1 MIASHITAWG
11 LAVALAA
18 TALAPVVKSAGDQ
31 PDSATRDPI
40 VVASKSTTDKADK
53 IPAKILFGR
62 VKTPTRGEAQPIG
75 FYARGC
81 LAGAV
86 ALPLTGPAWQVMR
99 PSRNRYWGTPRLISL
114 IERLATQAR
123 ANDGWNGLLVGDISQ
138 PRGGPMT
145 SGHASHQV
153 GLDVDI
159 WLTQM
164 PDHTLTTHERET
176 MSAQSVIKTRFE
188 LNPKLWS
195 EADARLIKRAA
206 SYSEVERI
214 FVHPPIKK
222 FMCEWAHGKGAW
234 LAKVR
239 PYYGHYDHIHIR
251 ISCTPG
257 ARNCKSQVKSHP
269 SDGTGCGSELAY
281 WLSDKPWKLAKPV
294 KPVKPLPKPKPRPPV
309 TMAQMP
315 PECRAVLEAQ

>member
-1 MIASHITAWG
+1 MMTSHIIAWS

-18 TALAPVVKSAGDQ
+18 TSLAPVVKSAGDE
-31 PDSATRDPI
+31 PPGTLPDPI
-40 VVASKSTTDKADK
+40 VVAARSTADSIDKT
-53 IPAKILFGR
+53 PAKVLFGR
-62 VKTPTRGEAQPIG
+62 IKTPTSGKAQSIG

-99 PSRNRYWGTPRLISL
+99 PSRNRNWGNPRLIAL
-114 IERLATQAR
+114 IERLATEAR
-123 ANDGWNGLLVGDISQ
+123 ARDGWNGLLVGDLSQ
-138 PRGGPMT
+138 PRGGPML

-153 GLDVDI
+153 GLDADI

-164 PDHTLTTHERET
+164 PDRTLTTHERET
-176 MSAQSVIKTRFE
+176 MSATSVIKSRFE
-188 LNPKLWS
+188 INPKVWT

-206 SYSEVERI
+206 SYPEVERI

-222 FMCEWAHGKGAW
+222 FLCEWAGGKGAW

-239 PYYGHYDHIHIR
+239 AYYGHYYHFHIR
-251 ISCTPG
+251 ISCPPDSP
-257 ARNCKSQVKSHP
+257 NCKPQAKPHP
-269 SDGTGCGSELAY
+269 KDGTGCGAELAY
-281 WLSDKPWKLAKPV
+281 WLSDKPWKPAKPV
-294 KPVKPLPKPKPRPPV
+294 KPVKPLPKPKPRPQV

-315 PECRAVLEAQ
+315 PECRAVLEAR